1 MNEPKPAARV
11 VYEMVEEF
19 IESVERLNDQMLA

>member
-1 MNEPKPAARV
+1 MNESKPAARV

-19 IESVERLNDQMLA
+19 IEATERLGSLLEE

>member
-1 MNEPKPAARV
+1 MNVSKPAARV

-19 IESVERLNDQMLA
+19 IESVQRLDDLMND